1 MMVKLV
7 TLLQLQDVLTCDSF
21 YLSRLWE
28 KNQKLCGHSCEH
40 AQRVVYDRADMI
52 VLSRVLLR
60 IQLF

>member
-1 MMVKLV
+1 MMAKLV

-28 KNQKLCGHSCEH
+28 KNQKLCGHNCEH
-40 AQRVVYDRADMI
+40 AQRVLYDRADMI